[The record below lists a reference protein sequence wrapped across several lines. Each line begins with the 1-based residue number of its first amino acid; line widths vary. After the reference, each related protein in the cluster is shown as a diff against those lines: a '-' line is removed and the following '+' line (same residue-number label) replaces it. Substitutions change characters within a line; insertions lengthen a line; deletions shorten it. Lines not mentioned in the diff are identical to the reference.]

1 MAVKFPILRM
11 FILFLF
17 IRLSRRVLQRNDAKS
32 STNKVNDLLDPEHW
46 TPDSGVDRILRA
58 LARIHSGGGPSIP
71 PKTTIA
77 VIGDQ

>member
-1 MAVKFPILRM
+1 MTVKFPILS
-11 FILFLF
+11 LFFVSFHTFVTL
-17 IRLSRRVLQRNDAKS
+17 LQRNDAKT
-32 STNKVNDLLDPEHW
+32 STNKYDLLDPEHW

-77 VIGDQ
+77 IFGDQ